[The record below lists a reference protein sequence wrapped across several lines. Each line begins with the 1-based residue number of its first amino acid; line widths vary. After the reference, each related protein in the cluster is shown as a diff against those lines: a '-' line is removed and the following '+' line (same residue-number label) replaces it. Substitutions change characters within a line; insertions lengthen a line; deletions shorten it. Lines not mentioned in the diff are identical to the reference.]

1 MQMSLLLRQKLPDF
15 PWDALAPY
23 GVIAR
28 AHPHGAIDLSVG
40 TPVDDTPEFI
50 QRAFREASNAP
61 GYPLTAGTPDLR
73 SAIDTWVRKNLGATG
88 ELGVLPIIGSKEFV
102 AWLPSLIE
110 AKEVLYP
117 KIAYPTYLVG
127 ALLAQ
132 AQASAVDIDAT
143 TWPQATM
150 AWINSPANPTGRVH
164 SESELQAAIKW
175 AREKKA
181 ILVSDECY
189 LEFGDTKVPTSIL
202 KYTGGDNKNLL
213 AVFSLSKRS
222 SMAGYRAA
230 FIVGDPDLI
239 ARILEVRKHAGMMVP
254 LPIQAAMVA
263 ALSDADHVAEQRQ
276 RYNKRR
282 ALLAPVLESAGF
294 TIEHSEAGLY
304 IWATRGQSAWES
316 VQWLAELGILATPGI
331 FYGQAGQSHIRI
343 ALTATDKQIAEAAK
357 RISQYLTQ
365 ESEKQVGKNH

>member
-1 MQMSLLLRQKLPDF
+1 MRQKLPDF
-15 PWDALAPY
+15 PWDALAPF
-23 GVIAR
+23 GAIAR
-28 AHPHGAIDLSVG
+28 NHPEGVIDLSVG
-40 TPVDDTPEFI
+40 TPVDATPEFI
-50 QRAFREASNAP
+50 QQALQEASNSP
-61 GYPLTAGTPDLR
+61 GYPLTAGTPQLR
-73 SAIDTWVRKNLGATG
+73 GAIDQWARKNLGATG
-88 ELGVLPIIGSKEFV
+88 DFGVLPIIGSKEFV

-110 AKEVLYP
+110 AKQVLYP

-132 AQASAVDIDAT
+132 AQATAVDIDAS
-143 TWPQATM
+143 TWPRAEM

-164 SESELQAAIKW
+164 SESELVAAIDW
-175 AREKKA
+175 ARSNDGLL
-181 ILVSDECY
+181 ISDECY

-202 KYTGGDNKNLL
+202 KICDGNNKNIL

-230 FIVGDPDLI
+230 FIVGDADLI

-263 ALSDADHVAEQRQ
+263 ALSDSDHVAEQRD

-282 ALLAPVLESAGF
+282 SLLAPALQGAGF
-294 TIEHSEAGLY
+294 TIEYSEAGLY
-304 IWATRGQSAWES
+304 IWATRQESAWES

-331 FYGQAGQSHIRI
+331 FYGEAGQSHIRI
-343 ALTATDKQIAEAAK
+343 ALTATDEQIAAAVK
-357 RISQYLTQ
+357 RISGQVAKDAVK
-365 ESEKQVGKNH
+365 EDEKAR